1 MLSKTKVKY
10 IQSLGHKKRRD
21 EDGVFIAEGPKIV
34 KELLSI
40 QRVQPVEIFAFE
52 EWAMHTAIPRNVEL
66 NIITP
71 EELEKIT
78 QLSTPHQVLG
88 IFKQFKNVDEIITKN
103 KWVLMLDGIQDPGN
117 IGTIIRIADWFGIEQ
132 IICSHAC
139 SNIYNPKVIQ
149 SSMASMARVGVMVT
163 ELTEWINDH
172 PGNQYFAA
180 TLDGEKITGVGRLKE
195 GILMIGNE
203 SKGLDESLIKKANR
217 HFTIPRIG
225 KAESLNAAVA
235 TGIILSHLIDK

>member
-34 KELLSI
+34 NELLTI
-40 QRVQPVEIFAFE
+40 QRVQAIEIFALK
-52 EWAMHTAIPRNVEL
+52 EWDLHTAIPKEVKI

-88 IFKQFKNVDEIITKN
+88 IFKQFKNTNEIITKN

-117 IGTIIRIADWFGIEQ
+117 MGTIIRIADWFGIEQ

-149 SSMASMARVGVMVT
+149 SSMASIARVKVMVT

-172 PGNQYFAA
+172 PDNLYYAA
-180 TLDGEKITGVGRLKE
+180 ILDGEDVTGINNLEE

-203 SKGLDESLIKKANR
+203 SKGLDEALIKKANR
-217 HFTIPRIG
+217 LFTIPRTG
-225 KAESLNAAVA
+225 EAESLNAAVA
-235 TGIILSHLIDK
+235 TGIILSHLVS